1 MYLVYIYIYPVYGYT
16 EHSGYSVKKYIVMD
30 ALNHVDAK
38 RKVIEKAK
46 LSIDEI
52 SEKINEEKTKVIKL
66 ENNDGI
72 ITL

>member
-30 ALNHVDAK
+30 TLNHVDAK
-38 RKVIEKAK
+38 RKAIEKAK
-46 LSIDEI
+46 FGIDEM
-52 SEKINEEKTKVIKL
+52 SEKIDEEKTKVIKL
-66 ENNDGI
+66 VNNDGI